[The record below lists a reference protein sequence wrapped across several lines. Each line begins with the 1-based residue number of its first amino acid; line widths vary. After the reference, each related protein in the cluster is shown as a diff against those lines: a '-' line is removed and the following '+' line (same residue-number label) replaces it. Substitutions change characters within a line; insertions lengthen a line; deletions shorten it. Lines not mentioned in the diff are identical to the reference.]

1 MVNVGRFFGK
11 LEASSQVVLPDRSK
25 GQKMM
30 ENAKIEKLAKV
41 TFWVIFK
48 QFADNLNRYIDSRL
62 TDQGTE
68 EYYCSICQSASR
80 YKSSVFRHIRL
91 KHSKEP
97 QANCPLCRKT
107 FANRIYMLHHFRTI
121 HKNKAFTWLSFSFKS
136 GSADPDKPRQSI
148 SMHTVFLLQS
158 NKKQHKPTREKRSFW
173 ASYGL
178 LQHLRQDFEE

>member
-1 MVNVGRFFGK
+1 
-11 LEASSQVVLPDRSK
+11 
-25 GQKMM
+25 M
-30 ENAKIEKLAKV
+30 ENAKMEKLAKV